1 MKRHYFI
8 SDDLDDLDR
17 IEVELEQSGVATPQ
31 IHVLSS
37 DDAGVDTHT
46 HLHNIESVLKQ
57 NVIHGTVVGA
67 LFGLLAASLALGL
80 GYLSDLPATYTWM
93 PFYFLAIV
101 LFGFITWSG
110 GFYGIQ
116 TPHKEF
122 RRFQKDLA
130 DGKFSIHDVDI
141 EQVKLLTQCILPNGW
156 TFLHILQRKPQ
167 VIRDIMGMTKK
178 GGKLEGLD
186 IPFTTDMAGISPME
200 LLLEKSDFTTAQIL
214 LEYLGE

>member
-8 SDDLDDLDR
+8 SDDLDDLDC

-67 LFGLLAASLALGL
+67 LFGLLAGSLALGL

-130 DGKFSIHDVDI
+130 DGKHVFIVDVDPSQEELI
-141 EQVKLLTQCILPNGW
+141 ERIKARHPQLLDAGTGSATPRWVVKGQQNIKNITTT
-156 TFLHILQRKPQ
+156 TFP
-167 VIRDIMGMTKK
+167 
-178 GGKLEGLD
+178 
-186 IPFTTDMAGISPME
+186 
-200 LLLEKSDFTTAQIL
+200 
-214 LEYLGE
+214 

>member
-8 SDDLDDLDR
+8 SNDLDDLDR
-17 IEVELEQSGVATPQ
+17 IEVELEQSGVAKPQ
-31 IHVLSS
+31 IHVLSR
-37 DDAGVDTHT
+37 DDAGVDTHA

-57 NVIHGTVVGA
+57 DVIHGTIVGA

-80 GYLSDLPATYTWM
+80 GYLSNLPATYTWM

-130 DGKFSIHDVDI
+130 EGRHVFIVDADPSQEDIVKRI
-141 EQVKLLTQCILPNGW
+141 EDRHPNLVNAGTGGATPRW
-156 TFLHILQRKPQ
+156 IVRGQQNFKDITTSTFP
-167 VIRDIMGMTKK
+167 
-178 GGKLEGLD
+178 
-186 IPFTTDMAGISPME
+186 
-200 LLLEKSDFTTAQIL
+200 
-214 LEYLGE
+214 